1 MKPSLQLRFSQQL
14 TMTPQLQ
21 QAIKLLQLSSLEL
34 QTEIQQALESN
45 PMLEMAEDGDDN
57 DELQL
62 NYDGVDSETTPNDV
76 SSTEQ
81 FERDDFSQLSAGSE
95 FDSGVN
101 ETGEHSDSG
110 ETQEET
116 TLDSADALSRDT
128 VDSDLPVDAQWE
140 DWDFQP
146 PSGGARNDD
155 DEFDYQGKTTES
167 LQDYLRWQLN
177 LTPFSDTDR
186 AIAEAVIDAIDE
198 DGYLR
203 TSATELLEGFADTD
217 VELDEIETVIH
228 RIQHFDPPGVAARDL
243 GECLLIQLQ
252 QQPNGGEVVEHAKL
266 LVREHLPLLSGRDL
280 KTLMRKSRLDEEQ
293 IRAAINLVQQL
304 NPRPGNS
311 VERDESEYVVP
322 DVLVRKK
329 RDRWVVELNSEASP
343 RLRINAN
350 YAALIQR
357 TRTASD
363 NQFLRNHLQEAKW
376 FIKSLQSRN
385 ETLLKVATAIVEQ
398 QIGFFEHGEEAM
410 KPMVLADI
418 AELLGMHE
426 STISRVTT
434 QKFMHTPRGIFEL
447 KYFFSSHLSTAGGGE
462 ASSTAIRAFIKKL
475 VASEESAKPLSD
487 NQIAELLAKQGYNVA
502 RRTVAKYRE
511 AMNIPP
517 SSERKSFV

>member
-45 PMLEMAEDGDDN
+45 PMLEMAEDGDEN
-57 DELQL
+57 DDLNLQF
-62 NYDGVDSETTPNDV
+62 DGVDGDNGNGASEHY
-76 SSTEQ
+76 
-81 FERDDFSQLSAGSE
+81 EREEIAQLSAGSE
-95 FDSGVN
+95 IETSSHDNAESHDSGD
-101 ETGEHSDSG
+101 DS
-110 ETQEET
+110 
-116 TLDSADALSRDT
+116 TLDASDALSRDT
-128 VDSDLPVDAQWE
+128 VDHDLPVDAQWE

-146 PSGGARNDD
+146 PAGAARNDD
-155 DEFDYQGKTTES
+155 DEFDSQGKTSES

-186 AIAEAVIDAIDE
+186 AIAEAVIDAIDD

-203 TSATELLEGFADTD
+203 CSSTELLEGFVGSD
-217 VELDEIETVIH
+217 VELDEIEAVIH
-228 RIQHFDPPGVAARDL
+228 RIQYFDPPGVGARDL
-243 GECLLIQLQ
+243 GECLLIQLRLQ
-252 QQPNGGEVVEHAKL
+252 NDQSERFAHATL
-266 LVREHLPLLSGRDL
+266 LVREHLTLLSGRDL
-280 KTLMRKSRLDEEQ
+280 KTLMRKSRLSEEA
-293 IRAAINLVQQL
+293 IRAAIALVQTL
-304 NPRPGNS
+304 NPHPGNS
-311 VERDESEYVVP
+311 VVRDESEYVIP

-343 RLRINAN
+343 RLRINSS
-350 YAALIQR
+350 YASLIQR

-410 KPMVLADI
+410 KPMVLAQI